1 MDLSH
6 YQDIMLENLQKGRKL
21 FDRTCICEKQDG
33 TYFYWKDLNV
43 FRDLT
48 TDSVECLIKN
58 VKVMT

>member
-1 MDLSH
+1 
-6 YQDIMLENLQKGRKL
+6 MLENLQKGRKL